1 MHRSWRTSGFDM
13 DNHSRQPGDCG
24 RSLRDRSVVDFQNPF
39 APPEA
44 EPGSSES
51 HFRMPAFL
59 ARRRLWIAAFI
70 LFGAT
75 ALLIAFNVAGHAALT
90 GSPEVLTWLPYFT
103 LAATMATLSNR
114 SVRSFVLAVHS
125 VLAISFWAYCYS
137 INYSQFFGVNAIL
150 WLLPLPAVLTC
161 VLILTSQVVRA
172 VRGLRPNH
180 KKRNEQK
187 VEPELPI
194 TVSHMAS

>member
-1 MHRSWRTSGFDM
+1 
-13 DNHSRQPGDCG
+13 
-24 RSLRDRSVVDFQNPF
+24 
-39 APPEA
+39 
-44 EPGSSES
+44 
-51 HFRMPAFL
+51 MPAFL
-59 ARRRLWIAAFI
+59 VRRRLCIAVFI

-75 ALLIAFNVAGHAALT
+75 ALLIAFNVTGHSALT

-137 INYSQFFGVNAIL
+137 VNYSQFFGVNAVL

-161 VLILTSQVVRA
+161 ALILLSQVIRA
-172 VRGLRPNH
+172 ARG
-180 KKRNEQK
+180 
-187 VEPELPI
+187 VLPKY
-194 TVSHMAS
+194 